1 MPDKLLTLKLHDN
14 RFGNQAFQ
22 FIKKNN
28 YWETTVYRNGILVHS
43 LSDKEMQLLLS
54 LLRTYQNKSL
64 IELQLLGLCSIGE
77 GGVDKRN
84 QEIVYLFTLRES
96 DDCIRIDTYNMAGV
110 VTLRDD
116 QGYAVK
122 LEISSRFD
130 SSDKQFFLT
139 YLLSK
144 VADISF
150 WSMTNSGQ
158 GSMGNI
164 LLAWAFIFLYRQAVK
179 VGLYKQYHKIEYNNL
194 HFKGKLDL
202 DRHLKC
208 NYPIFDKIAYSRREN
223 IFDNMINHLFRHAVE
238 KIRTS
243 YPEIYEAVS
252 EDFFDLRVN
261 TPTWEDSTKHVVLQR
276 KETVSEIRH
285 PYFAEF
291 YEPLRKIARMFL
303 NDEENDIY
311 NTFEDD
317 QVSGIIFDCSWL
329 WEEYLARV
337 LAPEFSHGDTSK
349 PSTGAHHFSDG
360 SGGLIF
366 PDFYKLR
373 NKNQKDRASVIL
385 DAKYK
390 MGKENENS
398 ADIAQ
403 IKLYIFTY
411 GADLGGLIYPPLQI
425 ESDDMLKEKIFNQHT
440 VETKKIFHSFAYA
453 RISDENYSDFEK
465 FRNFMRTQEEKLKK
479 FANNIG

>member
-179 VGLYKQYHKIEYNNL
+179 VGLYKQYHKIEYNIVL
-194 HFKGKLDL
+194 FHLVYQFLQLFQKMASKLQTL
-202 DRHLKC
+202 
-208 NYPIFDKIAYSRREN
+208 
-223 IFDNMINHLFRHAVE
+223 
-238 KIRTS
+238 
-243 YPEIYEAVS
+243 
-252 EDFFDLRVN
+252 
-261 TPTWEDSTKHVVLQR
+261 
-276 KETVSEIRH
+276 
-285 PYFAEF
+285 
-291 YEPLRKIARMFL
+291 
-303 NDEENDIY
+303 
-311 NTFEDD
+311 
-317 QVSGIIFDCSWL
+317 
-329 WEEYLARV
+329 
-337 LAPEFSHGDTSK
+337 
-349 PSTGAHHFSDG
+349 
-360 SGGLIF
+360 
-366 PDFYKLR
+366 
-373 NKNQKDRASVIL
+373 
-385 DAKYK
+385 
-390 MGKENENS
+390 
-398 ADIAQ
+398 
-403 IKLYIFTY
+403 
-411 GADLGGLIYPPLQI
+411 
-425 ESDDMLKEKIFNQHT
+425 
-440 VETKKIFHSFAYA
+440 
-453 RISDENYSDFEK
+453 
-465 FRNFMRTQEEKLKK
+465 
-479 FANNIG
+479 